1 MNHETENVKPPRN
14 RPWAK
19 WALGAGATTLV
30 AVAFMGFLH
39 TPKGR
44 PLLAKMGGCPI
55 KVASAAELEKA
66 QADAM
71 HAEKGQTPAKARFAM
86 GFELRKT
93 KLDDV
98 EAWAKSR
105 GVSCTEKREGFLI
118 CSEVPATALPTT
130 FVSTKAMEVTFLFR
144 LSDKTLT
151 NVSVWHNDLRPDAAG
166 REVSATFRGVS
177 GIEGAATEQKGS
189 PETFDH
195 EGAMATA
202 TYKYSDYAA
211 ELTAL
216 QLGGRVTLR
225 QSYQALD

>member
-1 MNHETENVKPPRN
+1 MNDQAEPVQPKRN
-14 RPWAK
+14 RPWTK
-19 WALGAGATTLV
+19 WVLGAGATTIA

-55 KVASAAELEKA
+55 KFASAAELEKA

-71 HAEKGQTPAKARFAM
+71 QAEKGTTPSKARFAL

-93 KLDDV
+93 KLADV

-105 GVSCTEKREGFLI
+105 GVSCTEKRDGFLI
-118 CSEVPATALPTT
+118 CSEVPAAALPTT
-130 FVSTKAMEVTFLFR
+130 FVSSKAMEVTFLFR

-151 NVSVWHNDLRPDAAG
+151 NVSAWHNDLRPDAAG
-166 REVSATFRGVS
+166 REVSATFRGVTNV
-177 GIEGAATEQKGS
+177 EGAATELNGS

-225 QSYQALD
+225 QSYQAID